1 MTARETELR
10 LSGLRCASCVGKV
23 EKALLAVVGVTEASV
38 NFADSIARVAGTAS
52 SEELVN
58 AVERVGFVAALAP
71 GTSVIISVA
80 AMNCASCVGSIE
92 KSMQGI
98 DGVKG
103 TVNLADKTVLVEST
117 GSTDIDKDIH
127 TVLSTLAKAGF
138 PGTILEPGEDSYERQ
153 QAQLEENDKRRYRYL
168 LKHSA
173 IALGLGIPLMIWGMV
188 TGEMSVNNPQEQI
201 AWSVVGVVT
210 GLILYFSGGH
220 FFTGLWQSL
229 KHGHANMDTLVALGT
244 GAAWLFSMIVVLFPQ
259 WLPASARHVYFEASA
274 MIIGLIN
281 LGHAL
286 ELRARGKTSEAVKR
300 LLGLQARTARVIRD
314 GQELDIPV
322 LQVRKGDTLRV
333 RPGERIPVDGNIV
346 GGTSYVDESMLT
358 GEPIPVEKKLGDT
371 ISAGTLNKNGSLLF
385 RAEKVG
391 SETALAQIIAL
402 VKKAQSAKMPI
413 ARLAD
418 KISSIFVPAVIVI
431 ALLAATVWFFAGPEP
446 RVAHMLV
453 VTTTVLIIACPCALG
468 LATPMSVMVGVGKA
482 AELGIL
488 IRKGDALQQASKLT
502 TLVMDKTGTITKGCP
517 TVTEII
523 CLEPYTE
530 IELLTLAAS
539 LEQASEHP
547 LAEAIVTSARSRQ
560 IELKGVEGFQ
570 AIPGHGVSG
579 NVAGQALLLGNKKL
593 MTDTGCNI
601 DRLAGTAEKLA
612 KQGQTPMFMAIDHCL
627 AGIISVSDP
636 IRADS
641 QTAIKRLHKLGIT
654 VVMLTGDNRLT
665 AQAIAR
671 QAGIDEFHAEV
682 LPEDKAGHVKELQ
695 LLLARSGHKVG
706 MAGDGINDA
715 PALAQSDVGFAI
727 GTGTD
732 VAIESAD
739 VTLMGAS
746 LHGVA
751 DAIELSRAT
760 LRNIKQNLFGAFIYN
775 TLGIPIAAG
784 ILFPFTGLLLNP
796 VIAGGAMA
804 LSSLTVVSNANRL
817 RWFKPS
823 TNKHQMS

>member
-10 LSGLRCASCVGKV
+10 VSGLRCAGCVGKV
-23 EKALLAVVGVTEASV
+23 EKALLAVAGVTEASV
-38 NFADSIARVAGTAS
+38 NLADRTARVAGTAAT
-52 SEELVN
+52 EELVS
-58 AVERVGFVAALAP
+58 AIEGVGFSAELVS
-71 GTSVIISVA
+71 GVKTSVITSVPS
-80 AMNCASCVGSIE
+80 MNCASCVGKIE
-92 KSMQGI
+92 KSLQGI

-103 TVNLADKTVLVEST
+103 TVNLVDKTVLVESI
-117 GSTDIDKDIH
+117 SDMDIYKNID
-127 TVLSTLAKAGF
+127 TVLAALEKSGF
-138 PGTILEPGEDSYERQ
+138 PGTVLN
-153 QAQLEENDKRRYRYL
+153 LEEGSFEKQQEQQEAEDRRRYRYL
-168 LKHSA
+168 LKHTA

-188 TGEMSVNNPQEQI
+188 TGEMSVNNTQEQV
-201 AWSVVGVVT
+201 AWGVVGILT

-220 FFTGLWQSL
+220 FFTGMWQSL
-229 KHGHANMDTLVALGT
+229 KHRNANMDTLVALGT
-244 GAAWLFSMIVVLFPQ
+244 GAAWLFSMIVVLFPG

-300 LLGLQARTARVIRD
+300 LLGLQAKTARVIRD
-314 GQELDIPV
+314 GKELDIPV
-322 LQVRKGDTLRV
+322 QQVRKGDTLRV
-333 RPGERIPVDGNIV
+333 RPGEKIPVDGKIV
-346 GGTSYVDESMLT
+346 DGNSFVDESMLT
-358 GEPIPVEKKLGDT
+358 GEPIPVEKNVGDT
-371 ISAGTLNKNGSLLF
+371 ITAGTLNKNGSLLF
-385 RAEKVG
+385 IAEKVG

-402 VKKAQSAKMPI
+402 VKKAQSSKMPI

-418 KISSIFVPAVIVI
+418 KISSIFVPAVILI
-431 ALLAATVWFFAGPEP
+431 AILAAAVWFFVGPEP
-446 RVAHMLV
+446 KVAHMLV

-502 TLVMDKTGTITKGCP
+502 TLVLDKTGTITEGRP
-517 TVTEII
+517 TVTGIVS
-523 CLEPYTE
+523 LELYTE
-530 IELLTLAAS
+530 AELLVLAAS
-539 LEQASEHP
+539 LEQGSEHP
-547 LAEAIVTSARSRQ
+547 LAEAIVESAQSKQ
-560 IELKGVEGFQ
+560 IALKSVEGFQ

-579 NVAGQALLLGNKKL
+579 KVDGHVLLLGNEKL
-593 MTDTGCNI
+593 MKDNGLNVENLFSKAEQ
-601 DRLAGTAEKLA
+601 LAE
-612 KQGQTPMFMAIDHCL
+612 QGQTPMFMAIDHQL

-636 IRADS
+636 IRSDS
-641 QTAIKRLHKLGIT
+641 QAAIKRLHKLGIK

-671 QAGIDEFHAEV
+671 QAGINEFHAEV
-682 LPEDKAGHVKELQ
+682 LPEDKAGHVKQLQ
-695 LLLARSGHKVG
+695 QDGHKVG

-727 GTGTD
+727 VTGTD

-775 TLGIPIAAG
+775 SLGIPIAAG
-784 ILFPFTGLLLNP
+784 ILFPFTGMLLNP

-804 LSSLTVVSNANRL
+804 LSSVTVVSNANRL

-823 TNKHQMS
+823 ANKHHMS

>member
-10 LSGLRCASCVGKV
+10 VSGLRCAGCVGKV
-23 EKALLAVVGVTEASV
+23 EKALLAVAGVTEASV
-38 NFADSIARVAGTAS
+38 NLADRTARVAGTAAT
-52 SEELVN
+52 EELVS
-58 AVERVGFVAALAP
+58 AIEGVGFSAELVS
-71 GTSVIISVA
+71 GVKTSVITSVPS
-80 AMNCASCVGSIE
+80 MNCASCVGKIE
-92 KSMQGI
+92 KSLQGI

-103 TVNLADKTVLVEST
+103 TVNLVDKTVLVESI
-117 GSTDIDKDIH
+117 SDMDIYKNID
-127 TVLSTLAKAGF
+127 TVLAALEKAGF
-138 PGTILEPGEDSYERQ
+138 PGTVLN
-153 QAQLEENDKRRYRYL
+153 LEEGSFEKQQEQQEAEDRRRYRYL
-168 LKHSA
+168 LKHTA

-188 TGEMSVNNPQEQI
+188 TGEMSVNNTQEQV
-201 AWSVVGVVT
+201 AWGVVGILT

-220 FFTGLWQSL
+220 FFTGMWQSL
-229 KHGHANMDTLVALGT
+229 KHRNANMDTLVALGT
-244 GAAWLFSMIVVLFPQ
+244 GAAWLFSMIVVLFPG

-300 LLGLQARTARVIRD
+300 LLGLQAKTARVIRD
-314 GQELDIPV
+314 GKELDIPV
-322 LQVRKGDTLRV
+322 QQVRKGDTLRV
-333 RPGERIPVDGNIV
+333 RPGEKIPVDGKIV
-346 GGTSYVDESMLT
+346 DGNSFVDESMLT
-358 GEPIPVEKKLGDT
+358 GEPIPVEKNVGDT
-371 ISAGTLNKNGSLLF
+371 ITAGTLNKNGSLLF
-385 RAEKVG
+385 IAEKVG

-402 VKKAQSAKMPI
+402 VKKAQSSKMPI

-418 KISSIFVPAVIVI
+418 KISSIFVPAVILI
-431 ALLAATVWFFAGPEP
+431 AILAAAVWFFVGPEP
-446 RVAHMLV
+446 KVAHMLV

-502 TLVMDKTGTITKGCP
+502 TLVLDKTGTITEGRP
-517 TVTEII
+517 TVTGIVS
-523 CLEPYTE
+523 LELYTE
-530 IELLTLAAS
+530 AELLVLAAS
-539 LEQASEHP
+539 LEQGSEHP
-547 LAEAIVTSARSRQ
+547 LAEAIVESAQSKQ
-560 IELKGVEGFQ
+560 IALKSVEGFQ

-579 NVAGQALLLGNKKL
+579 KVDGHVLLLGNEKL
-593 MTDTGCNI
+593 MKDNGLNVENLFSKAEQ
-601 DRLAGTAEKLA
+601 LAE
-612 KQGQTPMFMAIDHCL
+612 QGQTPMFMAIDHQL

-636 IRADS
+636 IRSDS
-641 QTAIKRLHKLGIT
+641 QAAIKRLHKLGIK

-671 QAGIDEFHAEV
+671 QAGINEFHAEV
-682 LPEDKAGHVKELQ
+682 LPEDKAGHVKQLQ
-695 LLLARSGHKVG
+695 QDGHKVG

-775 TLGIPIAAG
+775 SLGIPIAAG
-784 ILFPFTGLLLNP
+784 ILFPFTGMLLNP

-804 LSSLTVVSNANRL
+804 LSSVTVVSNANRL

-823 TNKHQMS
+823 ANKHHMS

>member
-10 LSGLRCASCVGKV
+10 LSGLRCAGCVGKV
-23 EKALLAVVGVTEASV
+23 EKALLAVAGVTEASV
-38 NFADSIARVAGTAS
+38 NLADRTARVAGTAAT
-52 SEELVN
+52 EELVS
-58 AVERVGFVAALAP
+58 AIEGVGFGAELASGVQP
-71 GTSVIISVA
+71 SAIISVA
-80 AMNCASCVGSIE
+80 SMNCASCVGKIE
-92 KSMQGI
+92 KSLQSI
-98 DGVKG
+98 DDVKG
-103 TVNLADKTVLVEST
+103 TVNLADKTVLVESV
-117 GSTDIDKDIH
+117 SDTDIDKDID
-127 TVLSTLAKAGF
+127 TVLAALEKAGF
-138 PGTILEPGEDSYERQ
+138 PGTVLNLKESSFEQQQEQQEAEDR
-153 QAQLEENDKRRYRYL
+153 RRYRYL
-168 LKHSA
+168 LKHTA

-188 TGEMSVNNPQEQI
+188 TGEMGVNNTQEQV
-201 AWSVVGVVT
+201 AWGVVGVLT

-220 FFTGLWQSL
+220 FFTGMWQSL
-229 KHGHANMDTLVALGT
+229 KHRNANMDTLVALGT
-244 GAAWLFSMIVVLFPQ
+244 GSAWLFSMIVVLFPE

-300 LLGLQARTARVIRD
+300 LLGLQAKTARVIRE
-314 GQELDIPV
+314 GKELDIPV
-322 LQVRKGDTLRV
+322 QQVRKGDTLRV
-333 RPGERIPVDGNIV
+333 RPGEKIPVDGKIV
-346 GGTSYVDESMLT
+346 DGNSFVDESMLT
-358 GEPIPVEKKLGDT
+358 GEPIPVEKNVGGT
-371 ISAGTLNKNGSLLF
+371 ITAGTLNKNGSLLF
-385 RAEKVG
+385 TAEKVG

-402 VKKAQSAKMPI
+402 VKKAQSSKMPI

-418 KISSIFVPAVIVI
+418 KISSIFVPTVILI
-431 ALLAATVWFFAGPEP
+431 AILAAAVWFFVGPEP
-446 RVAHMLV
+446 KVAHMLV

-502 TLVMDKTGTITKGCP
+502 TLVLDKTGTITEGRP
-517 TVTEII
+517 TVTGIVS
-523 CLEPYTE
+523 LELCTE
-530 IELLTLAAS
+530 AELLMLAAS
-539 LEQASEHP
+539 LEQGSEHP
-547 LAEAIVTSARSRQ
+547 LAEAIVESAQSKQ
-560 IELKGVEGFQ
+560 IALKSVEGFQ

-579 NVAGQALLLGNKKL
+579 KVNGHVLLLGNEKL
-593 MTDTGCNI
+593 MKDNGLNVENLFSKAEQ
-601 DRLAGTAEKLA
+601 LAE
-612 KQGQTPMFMAIDHCL
+612 QGQTPMFMAIDHQL

-636 IRADS
+636 IRSDS
-641 QTAIKRLHKLGIT
+641 QAAIKRLHKLGIK

-682 LPEDKAGHVKELQ
+682 LPEDKAGHVKQLQ
-695 LLLARSGHKVG
+695 QDGHKVG

-746 LHGVA
+746 LHGVV
-751 DAIELSRAT
+751 DAVELSRAT

-775 TLGIPIAAG
+775 SLGIPVAAG
-784 ILFPFTGLLLNP
+784 ILFPFTGMLLNP

-804 LSSLTVVSNANRL
+804 LSSVTVVSNANRL
-817 RWFKPS
+817 RWFKPLR
-823 TNKHQMS
+823 

>member
-1 MTARETELR
+1 MTTRET
-10 LSGLRCASCVGKV
+10 S
-23 EKALLAVVGVTEASV
+23 AV
-38 NFADSIARVAGTAS
+38 
-52 SEELVN
+52 
-58 AVERVGFVAALAP
+58 
-71 GTSVIISVA
+71 ISVA
-80 AMNCASCVGSIE
+80 AMNCASCVGKIE
-92 KSMQGI
+92 KSLQGI
-98 DGVKG
+98 NGVKG

-117 GSTDIDKDIH
+117 SNTDIH
-127 TVLSTLAKAGF
+127 TVLSALAKAGF
-138 PGTILEPGEDSYERQ
+138 PGTVLDLGNDSFERQ
-153 QAQLEENDKRRYRYL
+153 QAQQETDDSRRYHYL

-188 TGEMSVNNPQEQI
+188 TGEMGINNPQEQI
-201 AWSVVGVVT
+201 AWGMVGVVT

-229 KHGHANMDTLVALGT
+229 KHRHANMDTLVALGT
-244 GAAWLFSMIVVLFPQ
+244 GAAWLFSMIVVLFPE
-259 WLPASARHVYFEASA
+259 WLPNSARHVYFEASA

-286 ELRARGKTSEAVKR
+286 ELRARSKTSEAVKR

-314 GQELDIPV
+314 GKALDIPV
-322 LQVRKGDTLRV
+322 QQVRKGDTLRV
-333 RPGERIPVDGNIV
+333 RPGEKIPVDGNIV
-346 GGTSYVDESMLT
+346 DGKSFVDESMLT
-358 GEPIPVEKKLGDT
+358 GEPIPIEKKVGDA

-385 RAEKVG
+385 TAEKVG
-391 SETALAQIIAL
+391 SETVLAQIIAL

-418 KISSIFVPAVIVI
+418 KISSIFVPAVILL
-431 ALLAATVWFFAGPEP
+431 ALLAAAVWYFAGPEP
-446 RVAHMLV
+446 RAAHMLV

-482 AELGIL
+482 AQLGIL

-502 TLVMDKTGTITKGCP
+502 TLVLDKTGTITEGRP
-517 TVTEII
+517 IVTEIVS
-523 CLEPYTE
+523 LEPYTE
-530 IELLTLAAS
+530 VELLTLAAS
-539 LEQASEHP
+539 LEQGSEHP
-547 LAEAIVTSARSRQ
+547 LAEAIVASGQSKQ
-560 IELKGVEGFQ
+560 IALKAVNSFQ

-579 NVAGQALLLGNKKL
+579 NVDGQVLLLGNKKL
-593 MTDTGCNI
+593 MTDNGCNI
-601 DRLAGTAEKLA
+601 ESLAGKAEQLA
-612 KQGQTPMFMAIDHCL
+612 EQGQTPMFMAIDHCL
-627 AGIISVSDP
+627 AGIITVSDP
-636 IRADS
+636 IRCDS
-641 QTAIKRLHKLGIT
+641 QAAIKRLHKLGIT
-654 VVMLTGDNRLT
+654 VVMLTGDNRIT

-671 QAGIDEFHAEV
+671 QAGIDEFYAEV
-682 LPEDKAGHVKELQ
+682 LPEDKAGHVQQLQ
-695 LLLARSGHKVG
+695 RLLSKSGHKVG

-775 TLGIPIAAG
+775 SLGIPIAAG
-784 ILFPFTGLLLNP
+784 ILFPFTGMLLNP

-804 LSSLTVVSNANRL
+804 LSSVTVVSNANRL